1 MQYETTEN
9 ESIETMTSIYDSHDR
24 FNIVGPTPLGDCC
37 DHIGTMALV
46 IVAIDNG
53 KDLIS
58 VSSIVGWSRDQME
71 AVATIAQFFVAAI
84 VDHMNTAIFTEYQL
98 TKQQCCQP

>member
-37 DHIGTMALV
+37 DHIETMALV
-46 IVAIDNG
+46 IVAIDND

-58 VSSIVGWSRDQME
+58 VSSIVDVMSGSNGSGRDDRP
-71 AVATIAQFFVAAI
+71 IFF
-84 VDHMNTAIFTEYQL
+84 
-98 TKQQCCQP
+98 